1 MWPMWEVTMMFSITL
16 FKKEVRESRWK
27 IIIGLIIFIITAVSI
42 PFTFKYVKELLPMI
56 PELPGLEG
64 FDRYLANYNIY
75 TWSQWNGKN
84 LYQVGTILAIIVG
97 MNLIAG
103 EKVSKTLE
111 FLLARPISRSSL
123 YFTKFSAGLLSLG
136 LVIFG
141 STVFLYILS
150 VIMGYELLAGD
161 LFISTLITFI
171 GFIFIFTLTFL
182 ISTVLDEPV
191 KVGLLSAFV
200 LLLLAIPGW
209 FQKTRQLS
217 VFHHMSAAEY
227 FLEGK
232 FPFLPL
238 LAVLLLS
245 AGMYYVGIRIFEKK
259 QP

>member
-1 MWPMWEVTMMFSITL
+1 MIFNLNL

-27 IIIGLIIFIITAVSI
+27 IIIGLIIFLITAASI
-42 PFTFKYVKELLPMI
+42 PLTFKYVKELMGMI
-56 PELPGLEG
+56 PELPGLG
-64 FDRYLANYNIY
+64 DFDRFLANYNIY

-84 LYQVGTILAIIVG
+84 LYQIGTILAIIIG

-123 YFTKFSAGLLSLG
+123 YLTKFSAGLFSLT
-136 LVIFG
+136 LVIFV
-141 STVFLYILS
+141 STVTLYIIS

-161 LFISTLITFI
+161 LLVSTLISFI
-171 GFIFIFTLTFL
+171 GFVFVFTLTFL
-182 ISTVLDEPV
+182 LSTILDEPV
-191 KVGLLSAFV
+191 KVGLLSAFI

-209 FQKTRQLS
+209 FQKTNHLS
-217 VFHHMSAAEY
+217 VFRHMTAAEY
-227 FLEGK
+227 FLEGN

-238 LAVLLLS
+238 FIILLAS
-245 AGMYYVGIRIFEKK
+245 AGMYFLGLRAFEKK